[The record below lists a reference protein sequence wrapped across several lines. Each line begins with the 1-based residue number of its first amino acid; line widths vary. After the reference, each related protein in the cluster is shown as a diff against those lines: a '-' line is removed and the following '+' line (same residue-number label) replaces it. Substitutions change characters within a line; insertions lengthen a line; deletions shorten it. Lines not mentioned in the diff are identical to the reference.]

1 MRTRQ
6 TIRENVNV
14 NEKSYLSFAAGTS
27 NYTSTKYHK
36 DTVQLGT
43 EYKKKKRGVATEPTS
58 SSWKIH
64 EI

>member
-27 NYTSTKYHK
+27 NYHK

-43 EYKKKKRGVATEPTS
+43 EYKKKKKNEA
-58 SSWKIH
+58 
-64 EI
+64 

>member
-27 NYTSTKYHK
+27 NYTGTKYHK

-43 EYKKKKRGVATEPTS
+43 EYNKNEA
-58 SSWKIH
+58 
-64 EI
+64 